1 MRIGLLTGG
10 GDCPGLNAV
19 IRAVVRRAE
28 GHYGHTVVGLRN
40 GWEGMAKGLTV
51 DLGVDATRGLLTRGG
66 TILGT
71 ARYHPDQHADGME
84 RVMEVFK
91 RSRLDA
97 VVCIGGDGTLG
108 AAGRLSEQGL
118 PMVGVPKTIDND
130 VVGTDASVGFDTAV
144 GIATEALDRVQTT
157 AESHNRIMVVELMGR
172 HSGWIGLSAG
182 IAGGA
187 EAILIPEVPFD
198 IADVAGQIRHR
209 HRGNVKS
216 SIIVVAEGAIPK
228 EGTIDWKQPRGAY
241 GSIVAGAVG
250 EMVRHELEERTDYDT
265 RLTVLGHV
273 QRGGTP
279 SPTDRILGSRFGVA
293 AVDAIHAGHSGVMV
307 GLAGESVVE
316 VPLSEVAGR
325 RKDPPQEL
333 IDVAT
338 TLSAI

>member
-1 MRIGLLTGG
+1 MRIGVLTGG

-28 GHYGHTVVGLRN
+28 GHYGHTVIGLRN
-40 GWEGMAKGLTV
+40 GWEGMSLGLTV
-51 DLGVDATRGLLTRGG
+51 DLGIDSTRGILTRGG

-71 ARYHPDQHADGME
+71 ARYHPDEHGEGVE

-97 VVCIGGDGTLG
+97 VICIGGDGTLA
-108 AAGRLSEQGL
+108 AAGALSAQGL

-144 GIATEALDRVQTT
+144 VIATEAVDRVQTT
-157 AESHNRIMVVELMGR
+157 AESHNRIMVVEVMGR
-172 HSGWIGLSAG
+172 HSGWIALSAG

-187 EAILIPEVPFD
+187 EAILIPEDPFD
-198 IADVAGQIRHR
+198 IGDIAGQLRHR
-209 HRGNVKS
+209 HRGAVKS
-216 SIIVVAEGAIPK
+216 SVIVVAEGAVPK
-228 EGTIDWKQPRGAY
+228 SGTMEWTPPRGAF

-250 EMVRHELEERTDYDT
+250 ELVRSELEQRTDYDT

-279 SPTDRILGSRFGVA
+279 TPSDRILGSRFGVA
-293 AVDAIHAGHSGVMV
+293 AVDAVHRGDSGMMV
-307 GLAGESVVE
+307 ALQQDAIVG
-316 VPLSEVAGR
+316 VPISDVAGK
-325 RKDPPQEL
+325 RKDPPAEL
-333 IDVAT
+333 IEVAR